1 EMSFTGLLNRKLVR
15 SLLKHGSFNG
25 EQVVEKISDKTR
37 HDIANLLTGWC
48 IPVYRPRDFEYA
60 EVTIGGVKTGAIN
73 PDTLESYIV
82 PGLYFAGEML
92 EVYGDLGGFNFQW
105 AWASGMLAG
114 KGLGS

>member
-1 EMSFTGLLNRKLVR
+1 MDNLIIFFSNTLIRLEKLSKILIIFTC
-15 SLLKHGSFNG
+15 SL
-25 EQVVEKISDKTR
+25 
-37 HDIANLLTGWC
+37 
-48 IPVYRPRDFEYA
+48 
-60 EVTIGGVKTGAIN
+60 IGGIKTGAIN

>member
-1 EMSFTGLLNRKLVR
+1 MSFSGLLNRKLVR

-25 EQVVEKISDKTR
+25 EQVVGKINDKTR
-37 HDIANLLTGWC
+37 HDVANLLTSGPYPC
-48 IPVYRPRDFEYA
+48 TGRAILNTQ
-60 EVTIGGVKTGAIN
+60 EVTIGGIKTGAIN
-73 PDTLESYIV
+73 PDATESYIV